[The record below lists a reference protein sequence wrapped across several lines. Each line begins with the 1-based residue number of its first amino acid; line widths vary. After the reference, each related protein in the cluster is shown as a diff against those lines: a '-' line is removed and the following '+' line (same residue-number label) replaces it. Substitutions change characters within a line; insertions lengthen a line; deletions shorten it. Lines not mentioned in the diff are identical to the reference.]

1 MSLINRGRV
10 MADYL
15 TNIGR
20 RDSYKAKFE
29 ALVKAIDEAPA
40 VEKQEKPLQ
49 QWKVVAIPNCF
60 DTMGNPDQQ
69 VCCPA
74 CDFIWNSVYSALTYF
89 KHCPNCGEPLAQP
102 VDIPKE

>member
-29 ALVKAIDEAPA
+29 ALVKAIDEAPT
-40 VEKQEKPLQ
+40 VEQPLQ
-49 QWKVVAIPNCF
+49 AWKIVVSPNCF
-60 DTMGNPDQQ
+60 DTMGNPDRHA
-69 VCCPA
+69 CCPA

-102 VDIPKE
+102 VDIPTE